1 MLFSHCKCSMEMIN
15 NKKITMRTQLAM
27 MAEKKRLRSQSKP
40 EESKVRDEYMFPEDY
55 SSLCKLFRS
64 FSYKVSLK
72 TGFKEIKI
80 NKMWE
85 LLH

>member
-15 NKKITMRTQLAM
+15 KKNHN
-27 MAEKKRLRSQSKP
+27 EKTTCNDGREKRLRSQSKP
-40 EESKVRDEYMFPEDY
+40 EESKVRDEYMFPEEY